1 MIDSFLKYIQFE
13 KRYSVHTLTSY
24 KNDLEQFAAYLSHT
38 YQLSTPSEANYG
50 IIRSWILLLMEDE
63 LSAKTVNRKIATL
76 RSYYKFLLR
85 QGEIAKDPTLK
96 LKAPKL
102 KKSLPVF
109 IESNDMPDLLA
120 ETSFSADFSGLRD
133 RLILE
138 ILYGTGI
145 RLSELIGIKDKDINL
160 SQSLLKVLGKGNK
173 ERIIPINQTLCD
185 LIHLYKRKRND
196 SGKELEDHFIV
207 TDQGKK
213 LYPMFVQ
220 RKIKDYLKGTAVDK
234 KSPHV
239 LRHTFATHLLNNGAD
254 LNAIKDL
261 MGHSSLAATQ
271 VYTHNSIEKLKAI
284 FEKAHPKSGNKE

>member
-1 MIDSFLKYIQFE
+1 MVESFLKYIQFE
-13 KRYSVHTLTSY
+13 KRYSRHTLTSY
-24 KNDLEQFAAYLSHT
+24 KNDLEQFSAYLSQT
-38 YQLSTPSEANYG
+38 YQLDSPAEANYP
-50 IIRSWILLLMEDE
+50 IIRSWIISLMDDE
-63 LSAKTVNRKIATL
+63 LSAKTLNRKIASL
-76 RSYYKFLLR
+76 RSYFKFLLR
-85 QGEIAKDPTLK
+85 KGDIAKDPTLK
-96 LKAPKL
+96 LVAPKL

-109 IESNDMPDLLA
+109 IESNDMPDILS
-120 ETSFSADFSGLRD
+120 EDSFSDDFSGTRD

-138 ILYGTGI
+138 LLYGTGI

-160 SQSLLKVLGKGNK
+160 NKSILKVLGKGNK
-173 ERIIPINQTLCD
+173 ERIIPINQTLSD
-185 LIHLYKRKRND
+185 LIHLYKRMRQD
-196 SGKELEDHFIV
+196 FGKEPEDYFII
-207 TDQGKK
+207 TDQGRK

-220 RKIKDYLKGTAVDK
+220 RKVKAYLKDIAVDK

-284 FEKAHPKSGNKE
+284 FEKAHPKSGNNE

>member
-1 MIDSFLKYIQFE
+1 MIESFLKYIQFE
-13 KRYSVHTLTSY
+13 KRYSKHTLTSY
-24 KNDLEQFAAYLSHT
+24 RNDLEQFSAYLSQI
-38 YQLSTPSEANYG
+38 YKLDSPAEANYP
-50 IIRSWILLLMEDE
+50 IIRSWILSLMDND
-63 LSAKTVNRKIATL
+63 LSAKSVTRKIASL

-85 QGEIAKDPTLK
+85 TSAITKDPTLK
-96 LKAPKL
+96 LIAPKI

-109 IESNDMPDLLA
+109 VDANDIPEILNEKSFPD
-120 ETSFSADFSGLRD
+120 DFTGIRD

-145 RLSELIGIKDKDINL
+145 RLSELIGIKDKDVNL
-160 SQSLLKVLGKGNK
+160 TKSILKVLGKGNK
-173 ERIIPINQTLCD
+173 ERIIPINQTLSA
-185 LIHLYKRKRND
+185 LIYLYKGKRQEF
-196 SGKELEDHFIV
+196 GKEVEDYFIV

-220 RKIKDYLKGTAVDK
+220 RKVKMYFKNIAVDK

-271 VYTHNSIEKLKAI
+271 VYTHNSIEKLKTI
-284 FEKAHPKSGNKE
+284 FEKAHPKSGNNE

>member
-1 MIDSFLKYIQFE
+1 MTDSFLKYIQFE
-13 KRYSVHTLTSY
+13 KRYSKHTLTSY
-24 KNDLEQFAAYLSHT
+24 KNDLEQFSAYLSQT
-38 YQLSTPSEANYG
+38 YQLSAPSEANYG
-50 IIRSWILLLMEDE
+50 IIRSWILLLMENE

-85 QGEIAKDPTLK
+85 KGEIIKDPTLK

-109 IESNDMPDLLA
+109 IESNDMPALLA
-120 ETSFSADFSGLRD
+120 ETSFSVDFSGLRD

-138 ILYGTGI
+138 LLYGTGI

-185 LIHLYKRKRND
+185 LIHLYRRKKHD
-196 SGKELEDHFIV
+196 SGKEMEDYFIV

-220 RKIKDYLKGTAVDK
+220 RKVKEYLKRTAVDK

>member
-13 KRYSVHTLTSY
+13 KRYSKHTLTSY
-24 KNDLEQFAAYLSHT
+24 KNDLEQFSAYLSQIYELT
-38 YQLSTPSEANYG
+38 LAEADYPK
-50 IIRSWILLLMEDE
+50 IRSWLVFLMDDD
-63 LSAKTVNRKIATL
+63 LSAKTLNRKIASL
-76 RSYYKFLLR
+76 RSYFKFLLR
-85 QGEIAKDPTLK
+85 KGDIAKDPTLK
-96 LKAPKL
+96 LIAPKI

-109 IESNDMPDLLA
+109 IESNDMPEILN
-120 ETSFSADFSGLRD
+120 ENSFSDDFTGIRD

-138 ILYGTGI
+138 LLYGTGM

-160 SQSLLKVLGKGNK
+160 NKSILKVLGKGNK
-173 ERIIPINQTLCD
+173 ERIIPINQTLSD
-185 LIHLYKRKRND
+185 LIHLYKRMRQD
-196 SGKELEDHFIV
+196 FGKETEDYFIV
-207 TDQGKK
+207 TDRGKK

-220 RKIKDYLKGTAVDK
+220 RKMKIYLKNTAVDK

-284 FEKAHPKSGNKE
+284 FEKAHPKSGNNE